1 MDIFSVLCILI
12 GFLVIVGRG
21 PLAFDPSRTFR
32 AYRSF
37 FMTNARVRAWGVV
50 VALLAAALLLLPL
63 GEGMLSDVLHVFGWI
78 IAALA
83 LVTLLVP
90 KILKGFALQ
99 IIDNLERALKAA
111 DEKSTPEDLREGVK
125 LNLDLLLSKL
135 KSIGIEP
142 MEVLHQPFDPHQ
154 AG

>member
-1 MDIFSVLCILI
+1 MDRFSVICIVLGCLLI
-12 GFLVIVGRG
+12 IGRG
-21 PLAFDPSRTFR
+21 PYAFDPSSTFR

-37 FMTNARVRAWGVV
+37 FTTNARARAWAVL

-90 KILKGFALQ
+90 KILRRFVLQ
-99 IIDNLERALKAA
+99 ILDAVESSIPNAIIRVLGLVAIAA
-111 DEKSTPEDLREGVK
+111 GLVLVYVGVY
-125 LNLDLLLSKL
+125 
-135 KSIGIEP
+135 I
-142 MEVLHQPFDPHQ
+142 V
-154 AG
+154 

>member
-37 FMTNARVRAWGVV
+37 FMTNARVRAWGVI

-63 GEGMLSDVLHVFGWI
+63 GEGMLSDILYVFGWI

-90 KILKGFALQ
+90 KILRRFIPQILDAVESSIPTALVRV
-99 IIDNLERALKAA
+99 L
-111 DEKSTPEDLREGVK
+111 G
-125 LNLDLLLSKL
+125 LLAIA
-135 KSIGIEP
+135 IGLAFIY
-142 MEVLHQPFDPHQ
+142 V
-154 AG
+154 GIYVV